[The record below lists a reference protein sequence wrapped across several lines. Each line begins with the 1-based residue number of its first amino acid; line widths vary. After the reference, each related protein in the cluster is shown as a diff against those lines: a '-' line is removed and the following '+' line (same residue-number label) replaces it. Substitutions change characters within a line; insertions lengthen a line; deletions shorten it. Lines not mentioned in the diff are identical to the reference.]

1 MYIRTKERRR
11 CTWHLGM
18 EGKALVLLRDGFT
31 DLLDFLTM
39 LCVHIIESNKL
50 RGRIQGMVHPPA
62 IDILDAYLRTRD
74 A

>member
-1 MYIRTKERRR
+1 
-11 CTWHLGM
+11 M

-74 A
+74 E